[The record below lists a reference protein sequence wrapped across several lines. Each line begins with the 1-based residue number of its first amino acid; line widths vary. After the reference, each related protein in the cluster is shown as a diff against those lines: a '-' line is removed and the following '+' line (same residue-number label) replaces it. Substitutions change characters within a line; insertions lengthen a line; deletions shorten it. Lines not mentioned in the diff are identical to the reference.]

1 MGSYSVCMIFSGLL
15 ADKYN
20 RKRLMFGACLLWST
34 CTLLSGIINS
44 YWVMFVCRFLLG
56 IFESVFAPCAFSII
70 ADYFPPSQRA
80 SANSVLN
87 MGIYLGVG
95 ISSLSIMFIK
105 EYGWRWTYD
114 IIGMIGIG
122 SGFLLLFFVKEPKRG
137 TYEPL
142 EPIENTIG
150 TKWT

>member
-1 MGSYSVCMIFSGLL
+1 
-15 ADKYN
+15 
-20 RKRLMFGACLLWST
+20 
-34 CTLLSGIINS
+34 
-44 YWVMFVCRFLLG
+44 
-56 IFESVFAPCAFSII
+56 
-70 ADYFPPSQRA
+70 
-80 SANSVLN
+80 

-142 EPIENTIG
+142 EPIENTMG